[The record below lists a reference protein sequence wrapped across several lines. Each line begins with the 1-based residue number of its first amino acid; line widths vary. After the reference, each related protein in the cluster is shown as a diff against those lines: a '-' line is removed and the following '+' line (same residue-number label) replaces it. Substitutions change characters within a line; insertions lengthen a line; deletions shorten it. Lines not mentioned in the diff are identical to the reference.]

1 MDACVRADTAPTA
14 RARESALAI
23 VPAIIGRAETSAL
36 LLMRRLPQQAARAAR
51 LASAASRES

>member
-1 MDACVRADTAPTA
+1 MDACARADTARTA

-36 LLMRRLPQQAARAAR
+36 LLTRRLLPQAARAAR
-51 LASAASRES
+51 LTSAASRES